1 MEQHNRVVKMSA
13 FDDAWNILK
22 YGGPKGMDGLDD
34 DGNYPQGKTVDMHEY
49 PPGSGNFMTLQ
60 DIQRKINAPPRSRA
74 NVGGQPSTNAL
85 ASILPITPNPN
96 TNVDYPPIPN
106 TITVDGKEMDRKEF
120 YNQNRNNIMVNS
132 ETGVY
137 DPNDPNSWHPM

>member
-1 MEQHNRVVKMSA
+1 MTA
-13 FDDAWNILK
+13 FDKAWDFLK
-22 YGGPKGMDGLDD
+22 ADESYTGQPKFGGNQKQSL
-34 DGNYPQGKTVDMHEY
+34 DMHEY

-85 ASILPITPNPN
+85 ASILPITPNLN

-120 YNQNRNNIMVNS
+120 YNQNRNNIMVS
-132 ETGVY
+132 PTGNLS
-137 DPNDPNSWHPM
+137 DIPEEQRWNPL

>member
-1 MEQHNRVVKMSA
+1 MTA
-13 FDDAWNILK
+13 FDKAWGFLK
-22 YGGPKGMDGLDD
+22 ADPI
-34 DGNYPQGKTVDMHEY
+34 DMHEY

-74 NVGGQPSTNAL
+74 NVGGQPSTNAI
-85 ASILPITPNPN
+85 A
-96 TNVDYPPIPN
+96 
-106 TITVDGKEMDRKEF
+106 G
-120 YNQNRNNIMVNS
+120 NQQRNNIMVNS

>member
-1 MEQHNRVVKMSA
+1 MTV
-13 FDDAWNILK
+13 FDKAWDFLK
-22 YGGPKGMDGLDD
+22 ADESYTGQPKFGGNQKQSL
-34 DGNYPQGKTVDMHEY
+34 DMHEY

-74 NVGGQPSTNAL
+74 KVGGQPSTNAI
-85 ASILPITPNPN
+85 A
-96 TNVDYPPIPN
+96 
-106 TITVDGKEMDRKEF
+106 G
-120 YNQNRNNIMVNS
+120 NQQRNNIMVNS

>member
-1 MEQHNRVVKMSA
+1 MTA
-13 FDDAWNILK
+13 FDEAWDFLK
-22 YGGPKGMDGLDD
+22 ADESYTGQPKFGGNQKQPL
-34 DGNYPQGKTVDMHEY
+34 DMHEY

-74 NVGGQPSTNAL
+74 NVGGQPSTNAI
-85 ASILPITPNPN
+85 ASQMPITPNPSR
-96 TNVDYPPIPN
+96 
-106 TITVDGKEMDRKEF
+106 EQRM
-120 YNQNRNNIMVNS
+120 NRNNIMVNS